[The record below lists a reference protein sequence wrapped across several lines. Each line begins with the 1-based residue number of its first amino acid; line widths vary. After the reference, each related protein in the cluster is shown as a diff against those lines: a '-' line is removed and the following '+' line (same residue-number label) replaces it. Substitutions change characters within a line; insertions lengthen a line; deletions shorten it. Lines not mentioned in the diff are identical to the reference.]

1 MKAIITVIGK
11 DKVGIVSAISLE
23 LAKLNI
29 NILDISQ
36 TIMDENFTMIMLV
49 DLNKSTNSFEQ
60 IKNILTEVSDKLNI
74 SIGIVADEFLFNS
87 LKDAAN
93 FIYITPDNYEEY
105 KTKRIRFG

>member
-11 DKVGIVSAISLE
+11 DKVGIVSSISLE

-74 SIGIVADEFLFNS
+74 SIRIQR
-87 LKDAAN
+87 
-93 FIYITPDNYEEY
+93 EEIF
-105 KTKRIRFG
+105 KSMHTI

>member
-11 DKVGIVSAISLE
+11 DKVGIVSSISLE

-49 DLNKSTNSFEQ
+49 DLNESTSSFEQ
-60 IKNILTEVSDKLNI
+60 IKNILIEVSDKLNI
-74 SIGIVADEFLFNS
+74 NIRIQR
-87 LKDAAN
+87 
-93 FIYITPDNYEEY
+93 EEIF
-105 KTKRIRFG
+105 KSMHTI